1 MQSLTVRIQTH
12 ANTIYRTKTVLKRV
26 LLTFSTGVRRI
37 FDSCACVVLVA
48 QQHFRSKT
56 VILHKYSANNES
68 CFRKVQVFWVKYKR
82 KCLLLLLVLLLLL
95 LASSDG
101 C

>member
-1 MQSLTVRIQTH
+1 MRTH

-37 FDSCACVVLVA
+37 FDSCACVVLA

-82 KCLLLLLVLLLLL
+82 KCLLLLL